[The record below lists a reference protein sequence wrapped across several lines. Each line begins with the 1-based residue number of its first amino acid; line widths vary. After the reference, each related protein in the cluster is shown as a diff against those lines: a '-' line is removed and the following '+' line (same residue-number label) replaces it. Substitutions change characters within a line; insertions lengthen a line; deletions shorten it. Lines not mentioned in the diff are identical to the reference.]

1 MREVLRREWLVA
13 SRSLGQLGR
22 TLLFML
28 LVVTLFP
35 LAISPERQV
44 LEQVGLGALW
54 IMSLLAMLSA
64 AEQTIAPDL
73 EQGVADHMVCGSVP
87 LWWQVIAKVLMHWLT
102 IGLPIVLVS
111 PIIGLMLSVDAATW
125 PFMMVSLLLTTPII
139 SLLCVFGASL
149 TAGLGAGPALM
160 PIVVAPMMLPAL
172 ILGTQ
177 WTYAQGATGHGY
189 ALAALLSFTSIVIP
203 WATAGAIRTAAE
215 R

>member
-13 SRSLGQLGR
+13 SRSLGQLGQ
-22 TLLFML
+22 TCYSCFGL
-28 LVVTLFP
+28 TLFP

-73 EQGVADHMVCGSVP
+73 EQVCRSHGLRSVP

-111 PIIGLMLSVDAATW
+111 PIIGLMLSVER
-125 PFMMVSLLLTTPII
+125 LL
-139 SLLCVFGASL
+139 
-149 TAGLGAGPALM
+149 
-160 PIVVAPMMLPAL
+160 
-172 ILGTQ
+172 
-177 WTYAQGATGHGY
+177 GH
-189 ALAALLSFTSIVIP
+189 LWCCLF
-203 WATAGAIRTAAE
+203 
-215 R
+215 